1 MQRRIEM
8 ELRGIPGVGA
18 AAREDHLEED
28 ASALGRRTC
37 RETR

>member
-1 MQRRIEM
+1 MQRRIKM

-28 ASALGRRTC
+28 VGVQPTDS
-37 RETR
+37 